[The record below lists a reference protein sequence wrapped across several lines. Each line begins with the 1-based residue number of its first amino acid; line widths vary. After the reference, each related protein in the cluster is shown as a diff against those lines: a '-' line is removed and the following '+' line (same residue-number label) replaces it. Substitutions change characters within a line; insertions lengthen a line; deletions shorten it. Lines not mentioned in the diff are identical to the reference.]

1 MELGILLILKFTI
14 MDFHMEMCIPQVHQ
28 DKNLAF
34 TTSNFVME
42 DQILLLHNV

>member
-1 MELGILLILKFTI
+1 MELEILLILKFTI

-34 TTSNFVME
+34 TTSKLCNGRPNLAVT
-42 DQILLLHNV
+42 